1 MGRLY
6 CLEVMYYEWSGG
18 GGGGGGGRVCCQK
31 EKRKKFKQPS
41 PNKTKQN
48 KLARQLTHLTSHSL
62 TFN

>member
-6 CLEVMYYEWSGG
+6 CLEVMYYEWKGRGG
-18 GGGGGGGRVCCQK
+18 EEGEGCVAKK